1 MDPIE
6 TSSPPPS
13 PTSLD
18 QENDPEFDA
27 FFQELLDISW
37 DQYLAMD
44 EELELE
50 QPARVP
56 NAQADSIKDQDPVPE
71 ACSVEQLLI
80 SHDDAMESLLKIQIS
95 NLNDT
100 KLFDLLEQ
108 ALNHIQ
114 SKRTQTEMNSKSVQ
128 SSLLKFF
135 HKSKHF
141 LPNMVKL
148 TKIQYLVHTMT

>member
-56 NAQADSIKDQDPVPE
+56 NAQADSIK
-71 ACSVEQLLI
+71 I
-80 SHDDAMESLLKIQIS
+80 
-95 NLNDT
+95 
-100 KLFDLLEQ
+100 
-108 ALNHIQ
+108 
-114 SKRTQTEMNSKSVQ
+114 R
-128 SSLLKFF
+128 
-135 HKSKHF
+135 
-141 LPNMVKL
+141 
-148 TKIQYLVHTMT
+148 IQYLRHVVLSNR